1 MKETMTSFD
10 IAAATLELTRALQG
24 ARINNIYQI
33 NSTILLLKLHQSS
46 NPALNLLI
54 EVGRRVHLT
63 SYAIDKP
70 LTPSSFC
77 SALRKYLLNGL
88 IQKIRQIEFERI
100 ISLDVKT
107 KHGDFRLII
116 ELFGKGNII
125 LVNQQNQIVHALTYR
140 RMRDRN
146 IIRGEVFRL
155 PPTAGLDPS
164 KASLEHLK
172 KLREQGR
179 TEVVI
184 GLTKLLALGGLY
196 AEEVLLNSGIDK
208 NMPCEQ
214 LEDGQIS
221 KILQEITA
229 MFSKLSTGELNP
241 SIVVDE
247 NGNWIDV
254 IPFPLNIY
262 KDKKLEAFSS
272 FNEALDEYFTKLSGE
287 KTRILRT
294 EQIMLQRKEQERIL
308 RQQLE
313 QLEGLKK
320 SSEINRK
327 LGDLIFSHLHDL
339 QTLISIVAAS
349 RRSGESLDQTS
360 SKLLS
365 DKQKGRVPAIYFERF
380 SPGRREFYVS
390 VDGMNFPLDFGL
402 TAQENAARFYEK
414 AKKADQKIKGV
425 LEAIEVTKSKL
436 ESLQKQHLEIKT
448 QMQRPIIKKR
458 VKAWYE
464 KFHWFYTS
472 EGMLA
477 IGGRD
482 AVTNEIIIKRYM
494 EPSDLVFHADFSG
507 APFVLLKT
515 GGKQPS
521 AISVSEAAQFEVSY
535 SRAWRSA
542 LGSADVYWVKPEQIS
557 KSPPAGEYLRKGMFM
572 IYGQR
577 NYIRG
582 VPLRLAIGIKKTDDQ
597 LYVIGG
603 PPSAIQSQTNIYIE
617 LVPVK
622 RVSKKLAGEIRLKLA
637 EKAGNLRGQVLA
649 LPIEEFQPFI
659 PAGNAEIMQ

>member
-1 MKETMTSFD
+1 MTSFD
-10 IAAATLELTRALQG
+10 IAALTLELIRALQG

-33 NSTILLLKLHQSS
+33 NSTTLLLKLRQSN
-46 NPALNLLI
+46 NPTLNLLI
-54 EVGRRVHLT
+54 EAGKRIHLT

-70 LTPSSFC
+70 LTPSPFC

-100 ISLDVKT
+100 ISFDVKT
-107 KHGDFRLII
+107 KYGDFQLVI

-146 IIRGEVFRL
+146 IIRGEVFKL
-155 PPTAGLDPS
+155 PPTAGLDPA
-164 KASLEHLK
+164 KASIEYLK
-172 KLREQGR
+172 KLREIGQ

-214 LEDGQIS
+214 LEDEQIS
-221 KILQEITA
+221 KILQEIA
-229 MFSKLSTGELNP
+229 VICSKLSTGELNP
-241 SIVVDE
+241 GIVVDE

-262 KDKKLEAFSS
+262 KGKKFEAFSS
-272 FNEALDEYFTKLSGE
+272 FNEALDEYFTKISAE
-287 KTRILRT
+287 KTKILKA
-294 EQIMLQRKEQERIL
+294 EKIMLWRREQERIL

-313 QLEGLKK
+313 QLEELKK

-327 LGDLIFSHLHDL
+327 VGDLIFSHLHDL
-339 QTLISIVAAS
+339 QTLISIVAAA

-360 SKLLS
+360 SRLLS
-365 DKQKGRVPAIYFERF
+365 DKEKGRIPAVYFERF
-380 SPGRREFYVS
+380 SPERREFYVS
-390 VDGMNFPLDFGL
+390 LEGMVFPLDFGL
-402 TAQENAARFYEK
+402 SAQENAARFYEK
-414 AKKADQKIKGV
+414 AKKADQKMKGV

-436 ESLQKQHLEIKT
+436 ESLEKQQLEIKT
-448 QMQRPIIKKR
+448 QMQKPVKKR

-472 EGMLA
+472 EGLLT

-482 AVTNEIIIKRYM
+482 AATNEILIKRYM
-494 EPSDLVFHADFSG
+494 EPGDLVFHADFSG

-521 AISVSEAAQFEVSY
+521 QISVSEAAQFEVSY
-535 SRAWRSA
+535 SRAWRNA
-542 LGSADVYWVKPEQIS
+542 LGSADVYWVRPEQIS

-597 LYVIGG
+597 LHVIGG

-622 RVSKKLAGEIRLKLA
+622 RFSKKLAEEIRLKLA

-659 PAGNAEIMQ
+659 PAGGAEIVQ